1 MLRRR
6 WLRNVLMAI
15 LAPGVVAGAGAA
27 REHVRTWRVP
37 VEGGG
42 SYTNVNVAGLAAM
55 LAEKDFTFVNVHVPY
70 EGDIGGTDLSIPFDQ
85 IGASLAKLPS
95 DRGAKVVLYCR
106 SGRMSEIAARTLV
119 KLGFRNLWNV
129 DGGMVAWEEA
139 GYPLVRARSTP

>member
-6 WLRNVLMAI
+6 WLRNVLMAA
-15 LAPGVVAGAGAA
+15 LAPGLVAGAADA
-27 REHVRTWRVP
+27 REHVRTWRVR

-70 EGDIGGTDLSIPFDQ
+70 EGDIGGTDVSIPFDQ
-85 IGASLAKLPS
+85 VATSLAKLPS
-95 DRGAKVVLYCR
+95 DRSAKLVLYCR

-129 DGGMVAWEEA
+129 DGGMVAWKEA